1 MKPPPKGGT
10 QNTYFLMSEEN
21 TTNDVSKFSDWFDAE
36 MLDEKPSRLSGA
48 IFVLLCFIPVISAVA
63 YGAVDVWALGFLTVF
78 VGAILILW
86 LAESFFNKEFSFSTN
101 WLQLPLFGLILIG
114 LIQLLP
120 LRNLNISSD
129 LLSIPATNSLSL
141 DAYSTR
147 FGIIQLIGY
156 FVFFAAAFVFI
167 NNQKRLRRI
176 VSIIIIFGAIMAFFG
191 ILQSLADLE
200 SIYGLR
206 PSLQAKPFA
215 SFINRHHFAAF
226 MEMTIGL
233 TLALLFGKALKRDKN
248 LLLIIAAVI
257 MGSGLILTS
266 SRGGF
271 LSLLSVI
278 GFVITANLLKKQDGE
293 KAEKANNYRRYF
305 AFIGGGITLILV
317 LFGAVF
323 LLGGDQSLLRGT
335 GLQNAQADI
344 SSGRTHF
351 WSVALKIFFDY
362 PILGV
367 GLNAFGTTF
376 PQYDTWNGNFRIEQA
391 HNDYLQIL
399 TESGILG
406 FACVAA
412 FIFLL
417 FKRGAQIISQSTDN
431 FRRNVAVGAL
441 AGCFGI
447 LIHSFFDFPLRT
459 PSNAFFFLI
468 LVVLATASIGYPPLY
483 QKEK

>member
-1 MKPPPKGGT
+1 
-10 QNTYFLMSEEN
+10 MSEEN
-21 TTNDVSKFSDWFDAE
+21 TTNSVSKFSDWFNAE

-48 IFVLLCFIPVISAVA
+48 IFVLLCFIPVISAIA
-63 YGAVDVWALGFLTVF
+63 YGAVDVWALGFQIIF

-86 LAESFFNKEFSFSTN
+86 LVESFFNKEFSFSTN
-101 WLQLPLFGLILIG
+101 WLQIPLFGLLLIG

-120 LRNLNISSD
+120 LRNVNISSD
-129 LLSIPATNSLSL
+129 LLAIPATNSLSL

-147 FGIIQLIGY
+147 FGIIQLIVY
-156 FVFFAAAFVFI
+156 VVFFAAAFVFI
-167 NNQKRLRRI
+167 NSQKRLRRI
-176 VSIIIIFGAIMAFFG
+176 VSIFIVFGAIMAFFG

-206 PSLQAKPFA
+206 PSAQAKPFA

-233 TLALLFGKALKRDKN
+233 TIALLFGKALKKDKN

-257 MGSGLILTS
+257 MGIGLILTS

-271 LSLLSVI
+271 LSLLGVI
-278 GFVITANLLKKQDGE
+278 GFVITLNLLKKQDGE
-293 KAEKANNYRRYF
+293 KVEKTNNYRRYF

-317 LFGAVF
+317 VVGAVF

-335 GLQNAQADI
+335 GLQNAQTDI

-351 WSVALKIFFDY
+351 WSVALKVFFDY
-362 PILGV
+362 PIFGV
-367 GLNAFGTTF
+367 GLNAFGTAF
-376 PQYDTWNGNFRIEQA
+376 PQYDTWNGNLRIEQA
-391 HNDYLQIL
+391 HNDYLQML
-399 TESGILG
+399 TEAGIIG
-406 FACVAA
+406 FICIAA

-417 FKRGAQIISQSTDN
+417 FKKGLQTISQSTDN
-431 FRRNVAVGAL
+431 FRRNIAIGAL

-459 PSNAFFFLI
+459 PSNAFFFLT
-468 LVVLATASIGYPPLY
+468 LAVLATASIDYAKIY
-483 QKEK
+483 RN